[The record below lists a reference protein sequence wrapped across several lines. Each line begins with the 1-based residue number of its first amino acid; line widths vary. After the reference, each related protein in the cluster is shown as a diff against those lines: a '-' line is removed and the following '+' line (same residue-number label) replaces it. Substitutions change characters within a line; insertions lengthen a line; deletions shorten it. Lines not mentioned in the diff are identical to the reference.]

1 MRTAN
6 ELAALLRNW
15 KSRSR
20 GGDFEEIAQ
29 CLENQES
36 FIEAQQI
43 HINMLN
49 QWIKQLDDERCEA
62 QTRLHDMLYR

>member
-6 ELAALLRNW
+6 ELAALLRSW
-15 KSRSR
+15 ESRER
-20 GGDFEEIAQ
+20 GKDFEEIAQ

-49 QWIKQLDDERCEA
+49 QRIMQLDDERREA
-62 QTRLHDMLYR
+62 HTRLHDMLYR

>member
-1 MRTAN
+1 MRTAI
-6 ELAALLRNW
+6 ELAALLRGW

-20 GGDFEEIAQ
+20 GEDFEEIAQ

-43 HINMLN
+43 HIHMLN
-49 QWIKQLDDERCEA
+49 QRIMQLDDERREA
-62 QTRLHDMLYR
+62 HTRLHDMLYR